1 MVLGLT
7 VEVFNGDGLELST
20 IGERGLVFFTL
31 IIYQVLLIMHL
42 QLQNLQLRKPPQFN
56 HFPQRLKKLKQ
67 KVPNLH
73 TQLPTVLQWLEWQ
86 NPYVLDYPRDT
97 VQVEIVTLE
106 EKDLVDNQ
114 MVDGFV
120 FVPYHIFITI

>member
-7 VEVFNGDGLELST
+7 VEVLYADGLELST
-20 IGERGLVFFTL
+20 IGEGGLVFFTL

-73 TQLPTVLQWLEWQ
+73 TQLPTVLQWLKRQ
-86 NPYVLDYPRDT
+86 DSYIFDYPCDT
-97 VQVEIVTLE
+97 VQVEIVTFE
-106 EKDLVDNQ
+106 EKDLVDNEV
-114 MVDGFV
+114 VDRFV